1 MLLREP
7 GEACGFTRR
16 GFTDIDDIDDIDDI
30 RSGTR

>member
-16 GFTDIDDIDDIDDI
+16 GFTDIDDIDDI